1 MLYDIVDT
9 AYEVSCDGARG
20 KDKAPSKTREEW
32 ITEAKRFADIG
43 LKMSTTIYGDVY
55 SQTLLWKKRLMSQ
68 KC

>member
-20 KDKAPSKTREEW
+20 KDEAPSKTREEW
-32 ITEAKRFADIG
+32 ITEANWFADIG
-43 LKMSTTIYGDVY
+43 LKMSTTIYGDDY
-55 SQTLLWKKRLMSQ
+55 SETLLWKRKLASQ